1 MVDKILD
8 DLLDLTFTNVKNRTC
23 NICNKILV
31 STKYLKEHIENHF
44 LPTEIEC
51 AICLKMFSQHSL
63 NNHMKKH
70 TGARIEDGQG
80 NFLKLDIPQE
90 KKKTDNFM
98 ECFDYLKFTYGTSK
112 TVKIH
117 TIESHLVD
125 YVKVTSKTLGSLDQ
139 CIEAVHQYFNQRM
152 NASNYKIKNKSS
164 EKHGDKLLQLVNHFN
179 SYNLYN

>member
-1 MVDKILD
+1 M
-8 DLLDLTFTNVKNRTC
+8 LTENCTSKEQYVKEC
-23 NICNKILV
+23 
-31 STKYLKEHIENHF
+31 
-44 LPTEIEC
+44 TE
-51 AICLKMFSQHSL
+51 
-63 NNHMKKH
+63 
-70 TGARIEDGQG
+70 
-80 NFLKLDIPQE
+80 
-90 KKKTDNFM
+90 KTDNFM

-125 YVKVTSKTLGSLDQ
+125 YVKLTSKTLGSLDQ